1 MFVAG
6 PALTWDDFSMARH
19 EVTLRL
25 NQGITVENA
34 DVTLRVWSND
44 ENLGRLRVSKG
55 SIDWQPVKG
64 QMVHRL
70 SWEKFAEMM
79 EQHGRKVTAYL

>member
-1 MFVAG
+1 
-6 PALTWDDFSMARH
+6 MAKH
-19 EVTLRL
+19 EVTLKL

-44 ENLGRLRVSKG
+44 ANLGRLRVSKG

-70 SWEKFAEMM
+70 SWEKSP
-79 EQHGRKVTAYL
+79 R